1 MGTHAMKGT
10 ACSHK
15 FLFDG
20 TRIRLGFEAF
30 RNGENGADDFCS
42 TKRPP
47 PNVTVMCVYQFVNP
61 AWGLIGITVCKFY
74 YTYEGSISF
83 GATFCGKFYYENK
96 ICHSFYIF
104 EKKTLTLHVQ
114 LFELNF
120 IIFLYKERRQRDVVR
135 NKGHGLF
142 FWIERPLLV

>member
-1 MGTHAMKGT
+1 MKGT

-42 TKRPP
+42 TKRTP

-61 AWGLIGITVCKFY
+61 AWGLFGITVCKFC

-96 ICHSFYIF
+96 IYHSFYIF
-104 EKKTLTLHVQ
+104 EKKL
-114 LFELNF
+114 
-120 IIFLYKERRQRDVVR
+120 
-135 NKGHGLF
+135 
-142 FWIERPLLV
+142 